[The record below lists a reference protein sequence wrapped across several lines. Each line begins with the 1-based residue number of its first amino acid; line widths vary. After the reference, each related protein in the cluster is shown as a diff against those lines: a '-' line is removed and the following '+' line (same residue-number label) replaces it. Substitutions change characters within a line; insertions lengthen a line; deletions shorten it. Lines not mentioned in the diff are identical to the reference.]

1 MAAGK
6 LRRVSICASRVDEQ
20 AILDTTEASMKSLG
34 RTIGK
39 KATKATVRHSVRG
52 VASKAQRKPMRSAT
66 LLSVGGLFGAMAGW
80 LAGRKTAKPA

>member
-1 MAAGK
+1 M
-6 LRRVSICASRVDEQ
+6 
-20 AILDTTEASMKSLG
+20 TPLG

-52 VASKAQRKPMRSAT
+52 VASKAQRKPLRSAT
-66 LLSVGGLFGAMAGW
+66 LLSLGGAFGAMAGW